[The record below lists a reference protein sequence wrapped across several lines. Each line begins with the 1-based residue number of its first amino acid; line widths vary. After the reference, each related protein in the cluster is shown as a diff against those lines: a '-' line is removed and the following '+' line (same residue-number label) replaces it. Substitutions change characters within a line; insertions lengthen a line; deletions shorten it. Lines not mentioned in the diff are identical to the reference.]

1 MQNPNQ
7 PPDLKHCS
15 RLHDRRLISVSGPD
29 AMDFLQNVMTADIRT
44 LTDNNMIYSLL
55 LTPQGQF
62 LHDFFVSR
70 QPAQEGFIVDIFSV
84 RADDFLSRLAIFKL
98 RAKVDIRP
106 LDEGAVKVYAHPSQG
121 LRDPRHSALGC
132 RLYTADVPP
141 TAGIQQ
147 GMHDDYID
155 LCTRHGIPDTPA
167 IQPQKDFAA
176 DMNLDLLG
184 AIAWDKGC
192 YIGQEVT
199 ARMHYK
205 GLAKK
210 RLLIVEGRD
219 ITEGDM
225 LFNGGRVV
233 GEVRQSNP
241 RETEQALA
249 LVRLDSLENLTSA
262 GNKPVDVTL
271 PAYLENSVS

>member
-1 MQNPNQ
+1 MQNQNQ
-7 PPDLKHCS
+7 PLDLKLCVP
-15 RLHDRRLISVSGPD
+15 LPDRRLISVSGPD
-29 AMDFLQNVMTADIRT
+29 AADFLQNIMTADIRT
-44 LTDNNMIYSLL
+44 LTPDNMLYTLL

-70 QPAQEGFIVDIFSV
+70 QPAQDGFLVDIFSM
-84 RADDFLSRLAIFKL
+84 RTDDFLSRMKMFKL
-98 RAKVDIRP
+98 RAKVEIHP
-106 LDEGAVKVYAHPSQG
+106 LEDGSVKAYAHPSKG
-121 LRDPRHSALGC
+121 LPDPRHGALGC
-132 RLYTADVPP
+132 RLYTTDVA
-141 TAGIQQ
+141 AGSMQQ
-147 GMHDDYID
+147 GRHDDYID
-155 LCTRHGIPDTPA
+155 LCTRHGVPDTPA

-176 DMNLDLLG
+176 DMNLDVLG

-225 LFNGGRVV
+225 LFNNGRVV

-241 RETEQALA
+241 RESEQALA
-249 LVRLDSLENLTSA
+249 IVRLDSIEGLSSA
-262 GNKPVDVTL
+262 GNKPVSAVL
-271 PAYLENSVS
+271 PSYLENSVS